1 MDIKKMLADQKELD
15 DKILSNAGIEK
26 YPLENIK
33 LALLVEL
40 GELANEW
47 QGFKHWKKHREIN
60 REKLLEEFADCL
72 HFALSIENYYESK
85 DHKLNGDF
93 SEDSFNSISD
103 FLGKDK
109 TTLTDIIEGFFVT
122 YDVVLNDT
130 RDVLVYIVG
139 LGLMLGISKE
149 EMEQAYYK
157 KNAVNYKRQEEGY

>member
-1 MDIKKMLADQKELD
+1 MLADQKELD

-72 HFALSIENYYESK
+72 HFALSIENYVMRHDLFYDQGTWNLEEGE
-85 DHKLNGDF
+85 KLQGIEKPTID
-93 SEDSFNSISD
+93 EIV
-103 FLGKDK
+103 
-109 TTLTDIIEGFFVT
+109 EGFRITFKS
-122 YDVVLNDT
+122 VLDLNY
-130 RDVLVYIVG
+130 VLQHVLA
-139 LGLMLGISKE
+139 LGLCLDIKLKD
-149 EMEQAYYK
+149 MEWAYYK
-157 KNAVNYKRQEEGY
+157 KNAVNYRRQEEGY